1 MRARIVLALFA
12 ASLALAAPALGQSA
26 PPEPPPVTISS
37 LPDATGASSSAF
49 KVGNLVRPAMLG
61 LIAAL
66 FLICGALVGAN
77 DKHGHP
83 KSRR

>member
-1 MRARIVLALFA
+1 MRGRFWLAVIA
-12 ASLALAAPALGQSA
+12 ATFALAAPAVA
-26 PPEPPPVTISS
+26 RTKPEPEPPVTIST
-37 LPDATGASSSAF
+37 LPDAAGSSSSAF

-66 FLICGALVGAN
+66 FLICGALVAEN
-77 DKHGHP
+77 HGPP